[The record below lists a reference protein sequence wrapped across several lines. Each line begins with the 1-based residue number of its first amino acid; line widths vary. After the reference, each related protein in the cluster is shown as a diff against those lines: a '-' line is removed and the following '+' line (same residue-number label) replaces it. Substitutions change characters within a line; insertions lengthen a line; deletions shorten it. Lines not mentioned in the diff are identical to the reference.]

1 MLARSFVHFAMESD
15 ISTEKRKGCLTGFS
29 FPTGFCSRLHKGGHY
44 FVQINHFF
52 IHGLCSQV
60 FFTESPGFIFPHNFT
75 VLLIADNFQNDGTC
89 FVTGQIGRRQFE
101 RCLCICPPQGGSPI
115 PVPLFRHITSGTYS
129 NWSWTDILLFVSF
142 LPVPPGS
149 LSGSDN

>member
-1 MLARSFVHFAMESD
+1 MEV
-15 ISTEKRKGCLTGFS
+15 ILQQKREKVVDRFS

-52 IHGLCSQV
+52 IHGLCFQV

-101 RCLCICPPQGGSPI
+101 RCLRTAFQQEGTLPFHDFGQ
-115 PVPLFRHITSGTYS
+115 VASGTQLELVLQIFYFS
-129 NWSWTDILLFVSF
+129 YLFYQYHLILYLVQIIDDILLGTNQTV
-142 LPVPPGS
+142 G
-149 LSGSDN
+149 